1 MLSKSLPL
9 NELPG
14 WKLLENNPTLFD
26 ERWDKQE
33 EIAKEMKKLD
43 KKDTDFS
50 YPRLVQLKNELKEI
64 KKRIGDWYDKCA
76 VKRFIDE
83 TNQAKKDET
92 CQTDPPTQSH
102 QICQTDQEME
112 TTVQEQVAKKIERV
126 RQRIIDRNSSSP
138 EPDQVPSLPDAPR
151 EIDRTR
157 RSTPDYQ
164 PEDDPDAIM
173 LPAEPYYST
182 LTPERLD
189 QLRKELDEMDY
200 PHFRTP
206 EVVSISDD
214 EEEIKVIKTIFYY

>member
-14 WKLLENNPTLFD
+14 WKLLENNPALFD

-64 KKRIGDWYDKCA
+64 KKRIGDWYDSCA

-92 CQTDPPTQSH
+92 CQTDPPPQSH
-102 QICQTDQEME
+102 QTCQTEEME

-126 RQRIIDRNSSSP
+126 RQRIIDRKSSP
-138 EPDQVPSLPDAPR
+138 EPDQVPSLPDPPR
-151 EIDRTR
+151 EIAHPR

-182 LTPERLD
+182 LTPERLE

-200 PHFRTP
+200 PHFRP